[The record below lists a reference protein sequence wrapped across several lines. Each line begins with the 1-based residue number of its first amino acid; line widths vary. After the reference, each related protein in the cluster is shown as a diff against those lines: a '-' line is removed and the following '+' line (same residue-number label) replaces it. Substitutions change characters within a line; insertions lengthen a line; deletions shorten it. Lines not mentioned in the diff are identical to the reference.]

1 MKDDNVFNIFPTPIY
16 LTSLDNTFVNV
27 FNKFNFIKQK
37 NFGNYT
43 SDNNFILNN
52 KKFNKL
58 NKEILKHVNYYLY
71 NVLCYKDIK
80 PYITQS
86 WLNYTSKDEYHHIH
100 SHANSLISGVLYI
113 KAIKEID
120 SITFEKTYHN
130 VISPNIEKYN
140 LYNSPSW
147 FFPVETNNLILFPS
161 NLKHFVTTKNDTSE
175 RISLAF
181 NVFVKGTLGTKN
193 NLTYLK
199 L

>member
-27 FNKFNFIKQK
+27 FNKFSFIKQK

-58 NKEILKHVNYYLY
+58 NKELLKHVNYYLY

-120 SITFEKTYHN
+120 SITFEKPYHN

-181 NVFVKGTLGTKN
+181 NIFVKGTLGMKK

>member
-16 LTSLDNTFVNV
+16 LTSLDNKSVNV
-27 FNKFNFIKQK
+27 FDKFTFNKQK

-161 NLKHFVTTKNDTSE
+161 NLKHFVTTKNNTSE

-181 NVFVKGTLGTKN
+181 NIFVKGTLGMKK

>member
-16 LTSLDNTFVNV
+16 LTSLDNKSVNV
-27 FNKFNFIKQK
+27 FDKFTFNKQK

-181 NVFVKGTLGTKN
+181 NIFVKGTLGMKK